1 MKVGELKKVISN
13 LPNNAEVFLNTTC
26 ALNTESAQKAEV
38 KAVKTKEDQK
48 HMYLIISG

>member
-13 LPNNAEVFLNTTC
+13 LPNSAEVFLNTEC
-26 ALNTESAQKAEV
+26 PLNTKPAQKAEV
-38 KAVKTKEDQK
+38 KAVKTKEGQK

>member
-1 MKVGELKKVISN
+1 MKDRKLKKDIIN
-13 LPNNAEVFLNTTC
+13 LTTNAEEYLNKTC

-38 KAVKTKEDQK
+38 KAVKTKEGQK